1 MGNNKP
7 IGRDIDT
14 IENRSSEISI
24 EEKARIFDLACEK
37 YIEARDQHV
46 GEWINKG
53 WSSPQEY
60 MGYAVYKELIDM
72 NAIEFHCSEQQKLA

>member
-1 MGNNKP
+1 MENKGA
-7 IGRDIDT
+7 IGRGMDT

-37 YIEARDQHV
+37 YIEAREQHA

-60 MGYAVYKELIDM
+60 MGYAVYKELVDM
-72 NAIEFHCSEQQKLA
+72 KAIVMHYEEQQKLA